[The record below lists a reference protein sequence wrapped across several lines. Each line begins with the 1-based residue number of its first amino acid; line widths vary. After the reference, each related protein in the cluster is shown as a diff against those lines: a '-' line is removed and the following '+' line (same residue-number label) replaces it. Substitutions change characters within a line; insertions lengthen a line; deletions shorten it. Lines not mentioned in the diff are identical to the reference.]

1 MEKYLR
7 KILLLSMVILT
18 LPIQA
23 QHLKFMGIPLA
34 GSIDHFSKRLAEK
47 HIIPI
52 PSENRTLK
60 FGIRAFYGYF
70 AERKSKIYVWYDRN
84 KNVYSA
90 KAFFYFSS
98 EDYIDFIDADKAS
111 KNFAEGLLTMLK
123 EKYPNFVESD
133 QYEHNVIATL
143 LIPQPEGEYYLG
155 EISLWKQVFYAEDAY
170 GINIQYTDYSSAHIS
185 KDKIK
190 EDL

>member
-7 KILLLSMVILT
+7 KFLLLSMVILT

-47 HIIPI
+47 HILPI

-60 FGIRAFYGYF
+60 FGRRAFYGYF

-90 KAFFYFSS
+90 KAFFFFSS
-98 EDYIDFIDADKAS
+98 EDYKDADKAS
-111 KNFAEGLLTMLK
+111 NNFAEGLLTMLK
-123 EKYPNFVESD
+123 EKYPNFVKSE
-133 QYEHNVIATL
+133 QYEFNVIATL
-143 LIPQPEGEYYLG
+143 SIPQPEGEYYLG
-155 EISLWKQVFYAEDAY
+155 EISLWKQGFYGEGN